1 VTASPT
7 RPHRSRKSLGQHFLH
22 DGSILDR
29 IVEAA
34 DITAHDAA
42 LEVGPGLGAL
52 TSRLVQRAGQ
62 VVTIELDPA
71 LAAALPAR
79 LGSPANLTSTTGDAR
94 SADIAGLVGTD
105 TPYKMLSNLPYY
117 AANPI
122 IRRFLEIPPHPQLM
136 VVMVQREVAQTMV
149 AKPGKMGILSVAV
162 QYYARPSLICDV
174 PPQAF
179 HPQPKVSSAVVK
191 LELFAKSPV
200 AVADPPAFFDLVR
213 AGFSAPRKQLCN
225 SLKQGLGNHGLGS
238 RGLGAPPEQTAELL
252 ESVHLDGRRR
262 AETLSLEEWTAL
274 YHSWASWPEGSGL
287 ASPGLRQD

>member
-1 VTASPT
+1 MTASPT
-7 RPHRSRKSLGQHFLH
+7 KPPRPRKSLGQHFLN

-34 DITAHDAA
+34 GLTADDTA

-52 TSRLVQRAGQ
+52 TSRLVQRAGR

-79 LGSPANLTSTTGDAR
+79 LGNPANLTSMTGDAR
-94 SADIAGLVGTD
+94 SADITELVG
-105 TPYKMLSNLPYY
+105 PGIPFKMLANLPYY

-122 IRRFLEIPPHPQLM
+122 IRRFLESPPHPQLM

-149 AKPGKMGILSVAV
+149 ADPGKMGILSVAV
-162 QYYARPSLICDV
+162 QYYARPSLVCDV

-179 HPQPKVSSAVVK
+179 HPRPKVSSAVVK
-191 LELFAKSPV
+191 LELYAKPPV

-213 AGFSAPRKQLCN
+213 AGFSAPRKQLRN
-225 SLKQGLGNHGLGS
+225 SLS

-252 ESVHLDGRRR
+252 ESVDLDGRRR

-274 YHSWASWPEGSGL
+274 YHSWTSWSERSGL
-287 ASPGLRQD
+287 ASLGLCQN

>member
-7 RPHRSRKSLGQHFLH
+7 KPPRARKSLGQHFLN
-22 DGSILDR
+22 DASILDR

-34 DITAHDAA
+34 ELTADDTA

-52 TSRLVQRAGQ
+52 TKLLVQRAGR

-79 LGSPANLTSTTGDAR
+79 LGNPANLTSMTGDAR
-94 SADIAGLVGTD
+94 SADIAGLVGPG
-105 TPYKMLSNLPYY
+105 TPFKMLANLPYY

-149 AKPGKMGILSVAV
+149 AEPGKMGILSVAV
-162 QYYARPSLICDV
+162 QYYARPSLVCDV

-191 LELFAKSPV
+191 LELYAESPV
-200 AVADPPAFFDLVR
+200 AVANPPAFFDLVR
-213 AGFSAPRKQLCN
+213 AGFSAPRKQLHN
-225 SLKQGLGNHGLGS
+225 SLSQ
-238 RGLGAPPEQTAELL
+238 GLGAPPEQTAELL
-252 ESVHLDGRRR
+252 ESVDLDGRRR
-262 AETLSLEEWTAL
+262 AETLSLDEWTAL
-274 YHSWASWPEGSGL
+274 YHSWSERSGL

>member
-1 VTASPT
+1 MTASPT
-7 RPHRSRKSLGQHFLH
+7 KPPRPRKSLGQHFLN

-34 DITAHDAA
+34 ELTADDTA

-52 TSRLVQRAGQ
+52 TGRLVQRARQ

-79 LGSPANLTSTTGDAR
+79 LGNPANLTSVTGDAR
-94 SADIAGLVGTD
+94 SADIAELVG
-105 TPYKMLSNLPYY
+105 PGPPFKMLANLPFY

-122 IRRFLEIPPHPQLM
+122 IRRFLESPPHPELM

-149 AKPGKMGILSVAV
+149 AEPGKMGILSVAV

-200 AVADPPAFFDLVR
+200 AVADPPAFFELVR
-213 AGFSAPRKQLCN
+213 AGFSAPRKQLHN
-225 SLKQGLGNHGLGS
+225 SLS
-238 RGLGAPPEQTAELL
+238 RGLGAPSQQTADLL
-252 ESVHLDGRRR
+252 ESVDLDGRRR
-262 AETLSLEEWTAL
+262 AETLCLEEWTAL
-274 YHSWASWPEGSGL
+274 YHSWSERSGL

>member
-1 VTASPT
+1 MTASPT
-7 RPHRSRKSLGQHFLH
+7 KPPRPRKSLGQHFLN

-34 DITAHDAA
+34 ELTADDTA

-52 TSRLVQRAGQ
+52 TGRLVQRARQ
-62 VVTIELDPA
+62 VVTIELDPV

-79 LGSPANLTSTTGDAR
+79 LGNPANLTSVTGDAR
-94 SADIAGLVGTD
+94 SADIAELVG
-105 TPYKMLSNLPYY
+105 PGPPFKMLANLPFY

-122 IRRFLEIPPHPQLM
+122 IRRFLESPPHPELM

-149 AKPGKMGILSVAV
+149 AEPGKMGILSVAV

-200 AVADPPAFFDLVR
+200 AVADPPAFFELVR
-213 AGFSAPRKQLCN
+213 AGFSAPRKQLHN
-225 SLKQGLGNHGLGS
+225 SLS
-238 RGLGAPPEQTAELL
+238 RGLGAPSQQTADLL
-252 ESVHLDGRRR
+252 ESVDLDGRRR
-262 AETLSLEEWTAL
+262 AETLCLEEWTAL
-274 YHSWASWPEGSGL
+274 YHSWSERSGL

>member
-1 VTASPT
+1 MTASPT
-7 RPHRSRKSLGQHFLH
+7 KPPRPRKSLGQHFLN

-34 DITAHDAA
+34 ELTADDTA

-52 TSRLVQRAGQ
+52 TGRLVQRARQ

-79 LGSPANLTSTTGDAR
+79 LGNPANLTSVTGDAR
-94 SADIAGLVGTD
+94 SADIAELVG
-105 TPYKMLSNLPYY
+105 PGPPFKMLANLPFY

-122 IRRFLEIPPHPQLM
+122 IRRFLESPPHPELM

-149 AKPGKMGILSVAV
+149 AEPGKMGILSVAV

-200 AVADPPAFFDLVR
+200 AVADPPAFFELVR
-213 AGFSAPRKQLCN
+213 AGFSAPRKQLHN
-225 SLKQGLGNHGLGS
+225 SLS
-238 RGLGAPPEQTAELL
+238 RGLGAPSQQTADLL
-252 ESVHLDGRRR
+252 ESVELDGRRR
-262 AETLSLEEWTAL
+262 AETLCLEEWTAL
-274 YHSWASWPEGSGL
+274 YHSWSERSGL

>member
-1 VTASPT
+1 MTANPT
-7 RPHRSRKSLGQHFLH
+7 KPPRARKSLGQHFLK

-34 DITAHDAA
+34 ELTADDTA

-62 VVTIELDPA
+62 VVTLELDPA
-71 LAAALPAR
+71 LAATLPAR
-79 LGSPANLTSTTGDAR
+79 LGYPANLTSMTGDAR
-94 SADIAGLVGTD
+94 SADIAGLVGPE
-105 TPYKMLSNLPYY
+105 TPFKMLANLPYY

-162 QYYARPSLICDV
+162 QYYARPSLVCDV

-191 LELFAKSPV
+191 LELYAQSPV
-200 AVADPPAFFDLVR
+200 AVANPLAFFALVR
-213 AGFSAPRKQLCN
+213 AGFSAPRKQLRN
-225 SLKQGLGNHGLGS
+225 SLKQGLGSQALAAS
-238 RGLGAPPEQTAELL
+238 PEHTAELL
-252 ESVHLDGRRR
+252 ESANLDGRRR
-262 AETLSLEEWTAL
+262 AETLSLKEWTAL
-274 YHSWASWPEGSGL
+274 YYSWTSWSSWSERSGL